1 MSEKRKTLM
10 LVDTQ
15 NLYYSLRDLCGVES
29 RLDFLKL
36 REIACRRSKC
46 TSIDGTIYLTSIKED
61 LSALVDF
68 LVYNGFNV
76 KELKFKSDIDTQMV
90 VDAVNM
96 ADEYKS
102 VVICSGDSDFYP
114 LIIDLKEKGKEVGV
128 ISFEQTSSKKSEQLA
143 DWVIHLDSRI
153 ILSNEQKGGTV
164 NASKD

>member
-1 MSEKRKTLM
+1 
-10 LVDTQ
+10 
-15 NLYYSLRDLCGVES
+15 
-29 RLDFLKL
+29 
-36 REIACRRSKC
+36 
-46 TSIDGTIYLTSIKED
+46 
-61 LSALVDF
+61 
-68 LVYNGFNV
+68 
-76 KELKFKSDIDTQMV
+76 
-90 VDAVNM
+90 M

-164 NASKD
+164 NVSKD